1 MSLKSLRTRQNIIIA
16 LVVFAALCG
25 PLALFSTSRSSGNV
39 TLPYEVS
46 ERTVAF
52 AESIA
57 KDFAAGRPTV
67 LPTAA
72 GVDSTFGHGAAGA
85 SSPTGITDIIYSG
98 TFSTFVGDKRWEM
111 VRFSVK
117 MNGSHF
123 TMSVPVSYDP
133 LGFPMLAAYPSLVPT
148 ALASS
153 GQSSPLPTLYTDEIP
168 ESVIDRVRLWAAA
181 YAAGDS
187 DALQVLVTDENAPL
201 GGSYAGLG
209 GFVCES
215 RCVSI
220 PWAYSSTTFPGYAV
234 VRVQLGMET
243 DAPTGSYVSIALDTL
258 VRGWQTDAPRVQA
271 WGHAGS
277 GDLLRPYINNTVN
290 QT

>member
-25 PLALFSTSRSSGNV
+25 PLALFSASRSGGDV
-39 TLPYEVS
+39 VIPYEPS
-46 ERTVAF
+46 ERTIAF

-57 KDFAAGRPTV
+57 HDFAAGNPTV
-67 LPTAA
+67 LPVAA
-72 GVDSTFGHGAAGA
+72 GVDPTFGHGVAGA
-85 SSPTGITDIIYSG
+85 VEPTGLTDIIFSG
-98 TFSTFVGDKRWEM
+98 AYSTFVGGQRWEM
-111 VRFSVK
+111 VRFATELD
-117 MNGSHF
+117 GAHF

-133 LGFPMLAAYPSLVPT
+133 AGFPMLAAYPSLVPT
-148 ALASS
+148 ALART
-153 GQSSPLPTLYTDEIP
+153 GQNAPRPTISTDDIP
-168 ESVIDRVRLWAAA
+168 TSVQERIRLWAEA

-201 GGSYAGLG
+201 GGSYAGIG
-209 GFVCES
+209 GFNCDD

-220 PWAYSSTTFPGYAV
+220 PWAYSSSTFPGYAV
-234 VRVQLGMET
+234 VRVQLGMEPI
-243 DAPTGSYVSIALDTL
+243 APTGSFMSIELDLL

-271 WGHAGS
+271 WGHAGA